1 MTEMPKLSS
10 FDDKKT
16 EAEKDVAVA
25 KLYDI
30 AESIYDQLD
39 EGKIPKMIIP
49 LRNKSN
55 IRFDTKHS
63 VWKYGP
69 AKGARTA
76 KKTQGALMLLRTMF
90 VMELIEDMIKENKS
104 STLRE
109 MYYISEGWNKGKFHS
124 QDESNLLAEDLEIVT
139 GLMREDFKLRPE
151 ENGASI
157 IGDLTIAE
165 TDRKGRR
172 KKINCREDVG
182 DSGYGI
188 PYNVEKEKVEILESG
203 ADFII
208 ALETGGMFDR
218 LVENGFAEDHN
229 AVLVHLKGQPA
240 RSTRRFIKRLNEEL
254 KLPVIVFTDGD
265 PWSFRIFASVA
276 YGAIKTA
283 HISEFLATPSAEFI
297 GITASDIENYDL
309 PTDKLTDMD
318 IRALNAELKDPRF
331 NDEFWRNEIELML
344 KLNKKAE
351 QQALAKYGL
360 DYVTDKYLP
369 DKLTALGLMKK

>member
-1 MTEMPKLSS
+1 MTDYSK
-10 FDDKKT
+10 
-16 EAEKDVAVA
+16 EAVQR
-25 KLYDI
+25 LYEI
-30 AESIYDQLD
+30 AESIYDQID
-39 EGKIPKMIIP
+39 GGKVPKMVIP
-49 LRNKSN
+49 LRTKSN
-55 IRFDTKHS
+55 IRFDPKHS

-76 KKTQGALMLLRTMF
+76 KKTQGALMLLRTMY
-90 VMELIEDMIKENKS
+90 VMELIEDMIKESKS

-109 MYYISEGWNKGKFHS
+109 MYYISEGWGKGKFHS

-151 ENGASI
+151 ENGASVF
-157 IGDLTIAE
+157 GDVTIQE
-165 TDRKGRR
+165 TDRKGKS
-172 KKINCREDVG
+172 KKINCLDDVG

-188 PYNVEKEKVEILESG
+188 PYNVESDKVKLLETG

-208 ALETGGMFDR
+208 AIETGGMFDR
-218 LVENGFAEDHN
+218 LVENGFAEDFN
-229 AVLVHLKGQPA
+229 SVLVHLKGQPA
-240 RSTRRFIKRLNEEL
+240 RSTRRFIKRVNEEM
-254 KLPVIVFTDGD
+254 KLPVVVFTDGD

-283 HISEFLATPSAEFI
+283 HISEFLATPTAEYV
-297 GITASDIENYDL
+297 GITASDIENYKL
-309 PTDKLTDMD
+309 PTDKLTERDTK
-318 IRALNAELKDPRF
+318 ALEAELKDPRF

-369 DKLTALGLMKK
+369 EKLGEMGVLR